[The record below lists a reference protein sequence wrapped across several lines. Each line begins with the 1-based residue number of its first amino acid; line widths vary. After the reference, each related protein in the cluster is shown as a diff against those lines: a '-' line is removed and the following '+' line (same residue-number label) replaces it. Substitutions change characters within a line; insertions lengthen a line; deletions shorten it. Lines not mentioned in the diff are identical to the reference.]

1 MNPSAVL
8 GNRNF
13 ARLFFAGAASV
24 GGFSIGQVAIN
35 YLVYTST
42 HSSLDLAVTGVAFTI
57 ALVSLSLFGGTL
69 ADRQDRRMLMIVCD
83 AVRAVSLALVTIA
96 LLFLGFNLWLVLA
109 GSFALGA
116 FSAVFQP
123 AERAMIPAI
132 LEKDQLADANGL
144 IQLTSSLAQAL
155 SNALGGALVV
165 IVGAILAIGLNS
177 VTFLVSGL
185 LIATLTTH
193 RPSPGEAAA
202 ENPAPAKAKAGFF
215 EDTREGMRYL
225 VHNRG
230 LLLLTVSA
238 GIVNLFF
245 GMTLPFILIYTTQML
260 QGGATTYG
268 IFLGLFSLGA
278 APGALLVGRTGAVK
292 RAGLVWI
299 LTGVL
304 IGILI
309 VALVLIP
316 EPIVAF
322 SAIFLVGV
330 FIGFAVTTWLSIVQI
345 IVPNEMQGR
354 YFGIDQLGSLAV
366 IPVGQIIG
374 GLAIAAFGIS
384 WTYGIAG
391 GGIVLTTLPFLASA
405 DLRKL
410 GYSKAQERRT
420 DVQSEAR

>member
-1 MNPSAVL
+1 MNPSGVL

-42 HSSLDLAVTGVAFTI
+42 HSSVDLAVTGVAFTI

-69 ADRQDRRMLMIVCD
+69 ADRQDRRALMIVCD

-96 LLFLGFNLWLVLA
+96 LLFLGFNLWLVLV
-109 GSFALGA
+109 GSFVLGA

-123 AERAMIPAI
+123 AERAMIPSI

-185 LIATLTTH
+185 LIATLTT
-193 RPSPGEAAA
+193 RRLSSGDAATESPQS
-202 ENPAPAKAKAGFF
+202 AKAGFL
-215 EDTREGMRYL
+215 EDTREGVRYL

-238 GIVNLFF
+238 GICKPL
-245 GMTLPFILIYTTQML
+245 LRDDP
-260 QGGATTYG
+260 
-268 IFLGLFSLGA
+268 
-278 APGALLVGRTGAVK
+278 ALHPHLH
-292 RAGLVWI
+292 
-299 LTGVL
+299 
-304 IGILI
+304 
-309 VALVLIP
+309 
-316 EPIVAF
+316 
-322 SAIFLVGV
+322 
-330 FIGFAVTTWLSIVQI
+330 
-345 IVPNEMQGR
+345 
-354 YFGIDQLGSLAV
+354 LAV
-366 IPVGQIIG
+366 
-374 GLAIAAFGIS
+374 AARRRN
-384 WTYGIAG
+384 
-391 GGIVLTTLPFLASA
+391 
-405 DLRKL
+405 DLRDL
-410 GYSKAQERRT
+410 PRP
-420 DVQSEAR
+420 VLARVRPRARSWSGGPAR